1 MKIYNIGDQVWCA
14 CTGTK
19 EKSKPCPEC
28 FGKKYLTVILG
39 DDSQVTIPC
48 AGCAAGFD
56 PSKGYV
62 TYFEYSIDVFL
73 GSIEKV
79 EIERGGVSYSMSN
92 HYYFK
97 DDEVFETKEE
107 AEVKAKEKAD
117 KFTKQE
123 LARIHRKDIRY
134 HTWSWHVHYH
144 RKQIR
149 DCEETLKY
157 AKKNLDAAKIK
168 SKTEGGD

>member
-14 CTGTK
+14 STGTK
-19 EKSKPCPEC
+19 EKSKTCLEC

-48 AGCAAGFD
+48 AGCAAGYD

-62 TYFEYSIDVFL
+62 TYSEFGIDVFQAF
-73 GSIEKV
+73 IERV
-79 EIERGGVSYSMSN
+79 EIERAGVKYSMSN

-97 DDEVFETKEE
+97 DNEVFETKEE
-107 AEVKAKEKAD
+107 AEIKAKEKAD
-117 KFTKQE
+117 EFNKEE
-123 LARIHRKDIRY
+123 LTRIHRKDKHHRD
-134 HTWSWHVHYH
+134 WSWHVYYH

-149 DCEETLKY
+149 DSEKTIEY
-157 AKKNLDAAKIK
+157 AKKTLDAAKIK
-168 SKTEGGD
+168 SKTEGDD